1 MILNFEKEKLDEIL
15 VNLYNIAK
23 VRTVIYNDAFEKIAS
38 YPEKSCMFCE
48 MVKSYNETKTLCKK
62 NDKEACTLCRDSDKI
77 YIYKCHMGL
86 VEAVAPIKMNDIT
99 IGYIM
104 FGQILKTGE
113 NKGVIWKNACER
125 LGESGELEKAFE
137 GLRVMSRKEI
147 KSVANIMEMCTCYLW
162 IKNLIGIDKG
172 AKIYRVYDYINKNL
186 SSDISVEI
194 LCTEFNMGRTIL
206 YKTFKKYYGVSI
218 AKYIRKR
225 RIEEAAKYLRENNSS
240 VSDAAAFMGFD
251 DYNYFSK
258 IFKSEMGVSPSEYKK
273 RTDEAK

>member
-1 MILNFEKEKLDEIL
+1 MILNFEKKKLDETLI
-15 VNLYNIAK
+15 NLYNIAR

-48 MVKSYNETKTLCKK
+48 MVKSNMHTKAKCRK
-62 NDKEACTLCRDSDKI
+62 NDKEACTLCKDSDKI

-113 NKGVIWKNACER
+113 NKGAIWKNACES
-125 LGESGELEKAFE
+125 LGESGELERAFE
-137 GLRVMSRKEI
+137 NLRVMSEIQI
-147 KSVANIMEMCTCYLW
+147 KSVANIIEMCTCYLW

-186 SSDISVEI
+186 SQDLSVEF
-194 LCTEFNMGRTIL
+194 LCREFEIGRTVL
-206 YKTFKKYYGVSI
+206 YETFKKYYGISV

-225 RIEEAAKYLRENNSS
+225 RMEEAAKFLVQNHSK
-240 VSDAAAFMGFD
+240 VSDAAAFMGFE

-258 IFKSEMGVSPSEYKK
+258 IFKSEMGLSPLEYKK
-273 RTDEAK
+273 RAENTK